1 MLSRFSLALVLLC
14 AALPL
19 GLGGCRALPP
29 GASDLLEVGFRSPEQ
44 TFHTFRTAVSLDEID
59 LEYRCFSQYFRE
71 ENGIDQL
78 TYREFRAA
86 LLDELPFMRHIG
98 QAQVLESRLMEPGV
112 WLVRSRVR
120 YLWKLVDFDVLLST
134 EDYYELYAGDQRA
147 TDGFSDFEEIVAVD
161 GIENAVAVGFQL
173 EEGLPPSVDSQDV
186 TEVRVG
192 KEWKISAFRVAEAD

>member
-1 MLSRFSLALVLLC
+1 MLSRLSLALFFLC
-14 AALPL
+14 AALPF
-19 GLGGCRALPP
+19 GLTSCRALPP
-29 GASDLLEVGFRSPEQ
+29 GADDLLETGFRSPEQ
-44 TFHTFRTAVSLDEID
+44 TFHTFRTAVSIDHVD

-86 LLDELPFMRHIG
+86 LLDDLPFLRHIG
-98 QAQVLESRLMEPGV
+98 QAQVLESRQMEPGV

-134 EDYYELYAGDQRA
+134 EDFYELYAGDQRVL
-147 TDGFSDFEEIVAVD
+147 DDYGDFEESVAVD
-161 GIENAVAVGFQL
+161 TIENSVAASWQL
-173 EEGLPPSVDSQDV
+173 EGGLPPSVGATDI
-186 TEVRVG
+186 TEVRIG